1 MSTNVGNV
9 EVLNREISTE
19 QEIKKEN
26 INLKDIFYVCVKR
39 IVSII
44 AGIVGVII
52 LIPTTLAIYI
62 ARIILKENDGPLF
75 YTQSRVGKDGKEFV
89 LYKYRSMCLHADEK
103 LYEYLEN
110 NKEAAEEYKKYKK
123 LENDPRVTKLGKFIR
138 RTSIDEL
145 PQLINVLK
153 GDMNLVGPRPYLHRE
168 IKDMGSSYY
177 KIISVKPGLT
187 GYWQVNGRSNTD
199 FETRLQMD
207 CDYIDTRSLW
217 NDFKFLIKTFS
228 ILCKKEGA
236 K

>member
-75 YTQSRVGKDGKEFV
+75 YTQLRVGKDGKEFV

-145 PQLINVLK
+145 PQLINMVIFGK
-153 GDMNLVGPRPYLHRE
+153 
-168 IKDMGSSYY
+168 
-177 KIISVKPGLT
+177 
-187 GYWQVNGRSNTD
+187 
-199 FETRLQMD
+199 
-207 CDYIDTRSLW
+207 YI
-217 NDFKFLIKTFS
+217 NA
-228 ILCKKEGA
+228 KK
-236 K
+236 